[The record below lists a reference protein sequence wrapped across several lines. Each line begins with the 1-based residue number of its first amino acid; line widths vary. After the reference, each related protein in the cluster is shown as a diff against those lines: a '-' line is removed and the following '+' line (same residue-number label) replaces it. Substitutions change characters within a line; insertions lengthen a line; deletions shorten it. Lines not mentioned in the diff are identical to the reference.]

1 MIKIIYFSNIISS
14 FFILI
19 AVYRL
24 YIEIFINNVEIKSVQ
39 LINLFLF
46 ISTAISLHG
55 ILYIQTNIIIKK
67 NKLFINKNSITFNQ

>member
-1 MIKIIYFSNIISS
+1 MIKIVYFSNIISS

-24 YIEIFINNVEIKSVQ
+24 YIEIFINNAEIKGVQ

-55 ILYIQTNIIIKK
+55 ILYIQTNIALKK
-67 NKLFINKNSITFNQ
+67 K

>member
-19 AVYRL
+19 AIYRL
-24 YIEIFINNVEIKSVQ
+24 YIEIFMNNVEIKSVQ

-55 ILYIQTNIIIKK
+55 ILYIQTNIILKK
-67 NKLFINKNSITFNQ
+67 KINYL

>member
-1 MIKIIYFSNIISS
+1 MIKPFYFSNIISS

-19 AVYRL
+19 AIYRL
-24 YIEIFINNVEIKSVQ
+24 CIEIYINNTEIKGVQ
-39 LINLFLF
+39 LINLLLF

-67 NKLFINKNSITFNQ
+67 

>member
-1 MIKIIYFSNIISS
+1 MIKIVYFSNIISS

-19 AVYRL
+19 AIYRL
-24 YIEIFINNVEIKSVQ
+24 CIEIFMNNVEIKGVQ

-67 NKLFINKNSITFNQ
+67 